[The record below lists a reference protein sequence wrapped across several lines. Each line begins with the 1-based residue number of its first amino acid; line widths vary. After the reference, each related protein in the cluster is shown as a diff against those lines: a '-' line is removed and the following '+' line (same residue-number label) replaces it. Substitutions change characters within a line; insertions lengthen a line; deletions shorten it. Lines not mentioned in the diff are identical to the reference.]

1 MQSAHSCCH
10 EWPRRPLT
18 NTSPPTPRFRKLNM
32 PGIKNI
38 LVGVDLSHGDHLIS
52 DNLSPETAGA
62 ISQATELA
70 KGASAQLT
78 LFAVIDLDPH
88 ALNYLEEE
96 DPNAL
101 ANLAAQAEQV
111 LQKLA
116 QAARAQGVIT
126 VNSGH
131 GFGKS
136 WVELIKQVIR
146 GHHDLLMV
154 GTRKLSGLQRLLLGS
169 TGLKLM
175 RNCPCPVWITKPHV
189 MANPPRVLVAD
200 DLSSV
205 GARLVRLGA
214 AISLAKGA
222 EMDVMHALEYPW
234 DPDPSCVDPKQAA
247 YRLKA
252 RARAEVELAQHLDC
266 DEVRQLSNPPELVLK
281 EELAENA
288 ILNYIKEEKVDVLV
302 MATIARSGIS
312 GFLMGNTAERLM
324 PQIECSVIAVKPD
337 DFRSPITL
345 DS

>member
-1 MQSAHSCCH
+1 MS
-10 EWPRRPLT
+10 
-18 NTSPPTPRFRKLNM
+18 
-32 PGIKNI
+32 GIKNI

-52 DNLSPETAGA
+52 DNLSPESQGA
-62 ISQATELA
+62 IAQATELA

-78 LFAVIDLDPH
+78 FFAVVDLDPH
-88 ALNYLEEE
+88 ALGYLEEE

-111 LQKLA
+111 LQELV
-116 QAARAQGVIT
+116 QTARAQGVIT
-126 VNSGH
+126 VSSAH
-131 GFGKS
+131 SFGKS

-146 GHHDLLMV
+146 GHYDLLMV
-154 GTRKLSGLQRLLLGS
+154 GTRKLSGLQRLMLGS

-175 RNCPCPVWITKPHV
+175 RNCPCPVWITKPHA
-189 MANPPRVLVAD
+189 MSTPPRVLVAD
-200 DLSSV
+200 DLTSV

-214 AISLAKGA
+214 AISQAKGA
-222 EMDVMHALEYPW
+222 ELDVMHALEYPW
-234 DPDPSCVDPKQAA
+234 DPDPSCADPKQAA

-252 RARAEVELAQHLDC
+252 RARAEIELAQHLEC
-266 DEVRQLSNPPELVLK
+266 DEVRQLTNPPELVLV

-288 ILNYIKEEKVDVLV
+288 ILNYIKAEKIDVLV
-302 MATIARSGIS
+302 MATIARSGIA

-324 PQIECSVIAVKPD
+324 PQIECSVIAVKPH